1 MQLDELKQ
9 KYKNLPLWARFL
21 LMFVLGLIP
30 GLYFYFDEGQSYEE
44 KLAEIL
50 GQEATVRAEFEKARQ
65 RKSDL
70 PKLEEKL
77 AFTEDQ
83 LNKAKKLLPDSYIIE
98 SILEKAA
105 TLAIKAN
112 VVLERF
118 KPLAEIG
125 HDSDGYRYVEL
136 PIETQITGD
145 YQSIATFFDKV
156 AHLESTIFIRNITI
170 TPAAGNA
177 ALQQLAQAGQG
188 NQANGAPGALTNPAN
203 LANPVPTGQPT
214 DIPLTPEALAQQL
227 TQPTPPLPPA
237 PVVPPGNGQIGGQA
251 GGQGGTRPQPMVTLA
266 KRDIYEGFKETAK
279 FNLVI
284 YRSLSDNEPKN
295 TAVNAPN
302 GVRMAPPPPPNAPA
316 PTPPPAP

>member
-1 MQLDELKQ
+1 
-9 KYKNLPLWARFL
+9 
-21 LMFVLGLIP
+21 VLGLIP

-44 KLAEIL
+44 KLAEITS
-50 GQEATVRAEFEKARQ
+50 QEATVRAEFEKARQ

-83 LNKAKKLLPDSYIIE
+83 LTKAKKLLPDSYIIE

-105 TLAIKAN
+105 TLAYKTN

-125 HDSDGYRYVEL
+125 HDSDGYRYMEL

-156 AHLESTIFIRNITI
+156 AHLDTTIFIRNIAI
-170 TPAAGNA
+170 TPAASNA
-177 ALQQLAQAGQG
+177 TLQQRAQAAQG
-188 NQANGAPGALTNPAN
+188 NLVGAPGGAPNPAQPG
-203 LANPVPTGQPT
+203 LGGQPN
-214 DIPLTPEALAQQL
+214 DVPPTPDALAQQL
-227 TQPTPPLPPA
+227 NQPNPMPPMAGALPQ
-237 PVVPPGNGQIGGQA
+237 NGALVGGMA
-251 GGQGGTRPQPMVTLA
+251 GGQPGRPLGTGLQPIVNLT
-266 KRDIYEGFKETAK
+266 KQDTYEGFKETAK

-284 YRSLSDNEPKN
+284 YRSLSDGEPLILDP
-295 TAVNAPN
+295 NAPN
-302 GVRMAPPPPPNAPA
+302 ANGRAPMTPA
-316 PTPPPAP
+316 SPATTPATPRPPA